1 MLFSDVIVLYLT
13 EKEKSV
19 ISDALELLWDERDL
33 DYLSLDDNGK
43 YCDSDYPADAYLA
56 NTINRLWDY
65 F

>member
-1 MLFSDVIVLYLT
+1 MFSEVIVLYLT

-19 ISDALELLWDERDL
+19 ISEALELLWDEKGL
-33 DYLSLDDNGK
+33 DWLSLDDNGK
-43 YCDSDYPADAYLA
+43 YCDSDYPADADLA

>member
-1 MLFSDVIVLYLT
+1 MLFFN

-19 ISDALELLWDERDL
+19 ISEALQLLWDERYF

-56 NTINRLWDY
+56 NTINRLWSY

>member
-1 MLFSDVIVLYLT
+1 MLYLT

-43 YCDSDYPADAYLA
+43 YCDSDYPADADLA
-56 NTINRLWDY
+56 NTISRLWDY

>member
-1 MLFSDVIVLYLT
+1 MIVLYLT

-43 YCDSDYPADAYLA
+43 YYDSDYPADADLA
-56 NTINRLWDY
+56 NTIAHLWNY
-65 F
+65 FRKNT

>member
-1 MLFSDVIVLYLT
+1 MSFN

-19 ISDALELLWDERDL
+19 ISEALQLLWDERDL

-43 YCDSDYPADAYLA
+43 YCDSDYPADADLA
-56 NTINRLWDY
+56 NTINRLWSY

>member
-1 MLFSDVIVLYLT
+1 MYLT

-43 YCDSDYPADAYLA
+43 YYDSDYPADADLA
-56 NTINRLWDY
+56 NTIAHLWNY

>member
-1 MLFSDVIVLYLT
+1 MLYFN

-19 ISDALELLWDERDL
+19 ISEALQLLWDERDL

-43 YCDSDYPADAYLA
+43 YCDSDYPAAADFA
-56 NTINRLWDY
+56 NTINRLWSY

>member
-1 MLFSDVIVLYLT
+1 MLFSEVIVLYLT

-19 ISDALELLWDERDL
+19 ISEALELLWDEKGL
-33 DYLSLDDNGK
+33 DWLSLDDNGK
-43 YCDSDYPADAYLA
+43 YCDSDYPADADLA

>member
-1 MLFSDVIVLYLT
+1 MLYLT

-19 ISDALELLWDERDL
+19 ISEALELLWDEKDL

-43 YCDSDYPADAYLA
+43 YYDSDYPADADLA
-56 NTINRLWDY
+56 NTISHLWNY